1 MSHNSSR
8 LFWSKLHLSGIEV
21 GDILQQ
27 CYNILSSIT
36 NVQGTTK
43 YSFQTRTVRSL
54 RGYAR
59 IHKKSFLEIDNLRV
73 SSSQR

>member
-43 YSFQTRTVRSL
+43 YSFQTRTISSL
-54 RGYAR
+54 SRCVG
-59 IHKKSFLEIDNLRV
+59 IHKKSLLEIANLRV
-73 SSSQR
+73 GS